1 MNDRNLL
8 ELLNINYYSEEE
20 IKDLE
25 YKAIEAKETIG
36 ESLYKIK
43 NDRVLRKIAYI
54 ELEQIVKSKLRNTE
68 IIKYKM
74 IALQSYMQ
82 DRQYDRAGG
91 PMAAQIKY
99 LGLLITDVRI
109 FIFKL
114 DLYYNI
120 LEECIYEIND
130 LVGLV
135 DAWEK
140 YKTIGLKFDEINIVK
155 PSPYGEESEK
165 IFLEIIR
172 YLRDEKGIT
181 IEEYNKPRMSKSGRI
196 AFIIFMIIFLA
207 CFIYGIFLYWRD
219 TLNMFR

>member
-1 MNDRNLL
+1 MNDRELL
-8 ELLNINYYSEEE
+8 ELLNLNYYLDEE
-20 IKDLE
+20 IEDLE
-25 YKAIEAKETIG
+25 YKAIESKETIG
-36 ESLYKIK
+36 ENIYKVK

-54 ELEQIVKSKLRNTE
+54 ELEQIVKSKLGKTE

-82 DRQYDRAGG
+82 DKLYVGG
-91 PMAAQIKY
+91 FMVPNPIVY
-99 LGLLITDVRI
+99 LGLFVTDERI
-109 FIFKL
+109 FLFKL

-135 DAWEK
+135 DAWER
-140 YKTIGLKFDEINIVK
+140 YKTIGLKFDKINIVK
-155 PSPYGEESEK
+155 PSPYGEENEK

-172 YLRDEKGIT
+172 YLRDEKGIA
-181 IEEYNKPRMSKSGRI
+181 IEKYNKPKMIESKSI
-196 AFIIFMIIFLA
+196 IFKIFMIIFLA